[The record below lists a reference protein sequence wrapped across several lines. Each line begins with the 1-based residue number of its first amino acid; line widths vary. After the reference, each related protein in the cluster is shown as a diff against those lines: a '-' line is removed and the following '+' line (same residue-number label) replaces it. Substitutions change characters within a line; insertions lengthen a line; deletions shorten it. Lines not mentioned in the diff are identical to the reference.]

1 MLCRIERIAGME
13 FIFNADGSGSYLRCL
28 LKTFLKCTNY
38 SYFTLRFAELS
49 HGGPGGLEPPVPEEE
64 STDAAFGA
72 NLTETFTPLFQRVS
86 ITGEEDTGGVSSI
99 DYNRST
105 TRSPCQ
111 F

>member
-1 MLCRIERIAGME
+1 M
-13 FIFNADGSGSYLRCL
+13 
-28 LKTFLKCTNY
+28 
-38 SYFTLRFAELS
+38 
-49 HGGPGGLEPPVPEEE
+49 PEEE

-105 TRSPCQ
+105 TRSSLSVFELFDPFCYVSL
-111 F
+111 FVIVLWEYIVPKKKVILK